1 MEERKRIR
9 LTKYSTEAGWTSK
22 FPTGD
27 LGQALEWLAPGV
39 LGGFAGGMET
49 RDDAG
54 YVPFGGS
61 LFLQTADLIV
71 PVVDDPYRFGPFAA
85 AVVGGVVDGDGVRV
99 MA

>member
-1 MEERKRIR
+1 MMDERKRIR

-49 RDDAG
+49 RGDAG
-54 YVPFGGS
+54 HVPFGG
-61 LFLQTADLIV
+61 LLLQTVNFFPPI
-71 PVVDDPYRFGPFAA
+71 VDDPYRLGRIAA
-85 AVVGGVVDGDGVRV
+85 AVVGEVVEDAAVRV
-99 MA
+99 TA